1 MPGTEFLSREAPKRS
16 IRVRRLYSA
25 PGSAPRPS
33 DRPERIRDLPEL
45 GFREALGGEEV
56 RDAILRLDLE
66 VRAGH
71 AGLSPVNEPPA
82 GGRRLAI
89 DLVKGRYPPE
99 ALV

>member
-1 MPGTEFLSREAPKRS
+1 MGFAAL
-16 IRVRRLYSA
+16 

-33 DRPERIRDLPEL
+33 HRPERIRDLPEL
-45 GFREALGGEEV
+45 GFPEALGGEEV

-66 VRAGH
+66 VRAGR